1 MGAGQWLIIVCFS
14 LQSVLARPGDIQAH
28 QVQTEILLVLEKY
41 EPSEWLCGATMW
53 GTKKDCGALTPASK

>member
-41 EPSEWLCGATMW
+41 EPSEWLCGATM
-53 GTKKDCGALTPASK
+53 